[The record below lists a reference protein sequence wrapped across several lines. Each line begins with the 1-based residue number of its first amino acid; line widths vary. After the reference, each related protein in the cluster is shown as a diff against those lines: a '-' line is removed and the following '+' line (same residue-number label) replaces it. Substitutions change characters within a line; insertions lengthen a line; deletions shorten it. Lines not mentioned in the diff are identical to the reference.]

1 MNPESMQE
9 PVADE
14 RTHDAYCRVAD
25 EPEPAASDNPARQPS
40 GNDPDNQNDNQPLVR
55 QMQVFLFGLRYDS
68 WAGRVNCRGFDWRT
82 NLGLGGPYR
91 PLSARFANDE
101 VAVARVEKRS
111 SHPPCGASRVTCAF
125 LVSASPAQ
133 WLGVAFQAIQAR

>member
-1 MNPESMQE
+1 
-9 PVADE
+9 
-14 RTHDAYCRVAD
+14 
-25 EPEPAASDNPARQPS
+25 
-40 GNDPDNQNDNQPLVR
+40 LVR

-82 NLGLGGPYR
+82 NLGLGAPYR

-111 SHPPCGASRVTCAF
+111 SHPPCGASRV
-125 LVSASPAQ
+125 SALSLCQLAQRSGWAWLSKQSERASVTMPLRTVRPDSPAS
-133 WLGVAFQAIQAR
+133 LIAA